1 MGLQITLFNIMNKL
15 GRKKKRDME
24 VLEDAVMFRNFSR
37 YEEAEEEEGKSEILR
52 IWMSADPAD
61 DAPSSPIPS
70 PLTPLPEPHLARNPP
85 PHIPSRSRPVA
96 LSPPMS
102 KLEFPKLS
110 DNPSSVVI
118 NGWLGR
124 CEDTYEAWQ
133 ALNPE
138 KSMTPRILITLA
150 GLCMEETWSW
160 SEFATKVKD
169 CFVPSNWG
177 MLALSVFYSIQQ
189 GTSSFPDFA
198 KSLQNVRN
206 ALAGAGTGYTINDS
220 ILKNHLLFHSHPI
233 LCLRV
238 SGQQNL
244 PFDTM
249 KVDVLIAT
257 MSLTWASLLAEGI
270 IKPLRPPSAVPTAS
284 STSLPIPTPLVSL
297 SSATPAS
304 LTQSEKDALHTGLG
318 RTPQQQLPG
327 DPACGIPPRSVPAS
341 VAAVSSAGFS
351 SMYGTA
357 VTAVLPAYDPDE
369 DSFSSFSTGDR

>member
-1 MGLQITLFNIMNKL
+1 
-15 GRKKKRDME
+15 
-24 VLEDAVMFRNFSR
+24 
-37 YEEAEEEEGKSEILR
+37 
-52 IWMSADPAD
+52 
-61 DAPSSPIPS
+61 
-70 PLTPLPEPHLARNPP
+70 
-85 PHIPSRSRPVA
+85 
-96 LSPPMS
+96 MS
-102 KLEFPKLS
+102 KLEFPKLT

-150 GLCMEETWSW
+150 GLRMEESTAATWWNENRDDLKKLASW

-169 CFVPSNWG
+169 RFVPSNWR

-189 GTSSFPDFA
+189 GTSSFPNFA
-198 KSLQNVRN
+198 KSLQNARN

-233 LCLRV
+233 LRLRV

-257 MSLTWASLLAEGI
+257 MS
-270 IKPLRPPSAVPTAS
+270 
-284 STSLPIPTPLVSL
+284 
-297 SSATPAS
+297 
-304 LTQSEKDALHTGLG
+304 
-318 RTPQQQLPG
+318 
-327 DPACGIPPRSVPAS
+327 
-341 VAAVSSAGFS
+341 
-351 SMYGTA
+351 SM
-357 VTAVLPAYDPDE
+357 
-369 DSFSSFSTGDR
+369 